1 MCGDAKGMYGW
12 RQYLQFIQ
20 QGDSSIP
27 SFPCPSSSSSSS
39 SSFSSN
45 KRIYNDV
52 AVRQSSVSTKSNTN
66 TSADH
71 LCGGN
76 SPLIKALTASRCN
89 AQELYLSSPSPTA
102 VTMYLDSVFLSH
114 SRAVSQ
120 LSGMLSAYAV
130 QGPSTGH
137 TLQLQ
142 RVLHKMSA
150 CICNI
155 SHFKAT
161 NNGLIISSN
170 IVLAS

>member
-20 QGDSSIP
+20 HGDTAPP
-27 SFPCPSSSSSSS
+27 SFPCPPSFLVSSSSSDQGK
-39 SSFSSN
+39 F
-45 KRIYNDV
+45 NDV
-52 AVRQSSVSTKSNTN
+52 AVQQSSVSTKSNTN
-66 TSADH
+66 TSQSY

-102 VTMYLDSVFLSH
+102 VTMYLDSVFLSL

-120 LSGMLSAYAV
+120 LSGMLSVYAV

-137 TLQLQ
+137 TL
-142 RVLHKMSA
+142 
-150 CICNI
+150 
-155 SHFKAT
+155 
-161 NNGLIISSN
+161 
-170 IVLAS
+170 

>member
-20 QGDSSIP
+20 HGDSTLH
-27 SFPCPSSSSSSS
+27 SFPCPSSSTSSSCSFSSSS
-39 SSFSSN
+39 SSSSN
-45 KRIYNDV
+45 Q
-52 AVRQSSVSTKSNTN
+52 RQSNDMAVQQRSVSTKSDTN
-66 TSADH
+66 TSQGH

-89 AQELYLSSPSPTA
+89 AQELYLTSPSPTA
-102 VTMYLDSVFLSH
+102 VMMCLDSVFLSL

-130 QGPSTGH
+130 EGPSTGH

-142 RVLHKMSA
+142 HVLYKMSTF
-150 CICNI
+150 ICNI
-155 SHFKAT
+155 SHLNET
-161 NNGLIISSN
+161 NN
-170 IVLAS
+170 